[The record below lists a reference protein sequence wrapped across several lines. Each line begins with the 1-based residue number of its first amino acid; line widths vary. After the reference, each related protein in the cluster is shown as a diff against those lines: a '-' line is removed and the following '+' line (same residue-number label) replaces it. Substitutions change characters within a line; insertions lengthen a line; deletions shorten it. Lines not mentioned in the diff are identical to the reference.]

1 MLKLIL
7 IPFSLL
13 LNLVP
18 PRGLDM
24 LAKMVGWFLFRV
36 IHFRRKTVIDNL
48 ERAFDSEKSKE
59 DILVLAKQNYIHYAQ
74 TFLELIQ
81 SLVWSAE
88 DFQNRTE
95 LSWEP
100 AKEQVA
106 KGEGG
111 FLLTSHLGNWEFA
124 IQSVSANGM
133 PCDVIVKRQRTRF
146 AQAFLEW
153 YRQRFGSRVIFE
165 SGTTRD
171 ILRSL
176 KENRFPVFVLDQFM
190 GPPIGLPVKFFGQLA
205 GTAVGLAL
213 LTEKKDTPLF
223 TAYNYRD
230 TDGKVKVKIEKV
242 ENEPQYSEDRDT
254 RLYQKTQFY
263 NDILERHIRL
273 HPEQWLWIHRRW
285 KPYRGTPRW
294 SLASNIITC
303 LVFILLQACSSQ
315 QMTATP
321 TGIALPPDPTI
332 TVPSYGTD
340 DSTEKSQSEPIPTKA
355 PGILVPK
362 PTAKPKKMIEKAQ
375 SPTKTFSIVPVDKVP
390 FEVGEKM
397 VIDLTWLALPAG
409 KGTLEVRPGPIVS
422 GRPTFHLWG
431 NVLSSKMV
439 DTIYHVDN
447 TIESFIDQAG
457 FIPYKFLLSMSET
470 AQKKETRVAFDHP
483 NSKAFYW
490 SKRISQKWGD
500 ETKDKVDGIVPQSRD
515 MFSAIYYARAL
526 NYELNRKQT
535 FWVYENGQNL
545 SVELLPLGREVV
557 SIGAGV
563 FQCWKIKVDIK
574 LDNVLRP
581 TGDLFLW
588 LSDDSKKYVVKFD
601 AKVKIGSLLGRLVSI
616 KER

>member
-1 MLKLIL
+1 MLRLIL
-7 IPFSLL
+7 LPFSLL
-13 LNLVP
+13 LNLLP
-18 PRGLDM
+18 PQGILT
-24 LAKMVGWFLFRV
+24 LAKGLGSFLFHV
-36 IHFRRKTVIDNL
+36 IRFRREMVLENL
-48 ERAFDSEKSKE
+48 ELAFGAEKSKKE
-59 DILVLAKQNYIHYAQ
+59 IEALARANYTHYAQ

-81 SLVWSAE
+81 SLVWTAE
-88 DFQNRTE
+88 DFKNKTQ
-95 LSWEP
+95 LFWEP
-100 AKEQVA
+100 AKKQLE
-106 KGEGG
+106 KGQGG

-153 YRQRFGSRVIFE
+153 YRQRFGGRIIFE

-213 LTEKKDTPLF
+213 LTEKKDYPLF
-223 TAYNYRD
+223 TSYNYRD
-230 TDGKVKVKIEKV
+230 SDGKVKVRVEKV

-263 NDILERHIRL
+263 NDILERQIRI

-285 KPYRGTPRW
+285 KPYRGKPRW
-294 SLASNIITC
+294 SITTILAGC
-303 LVFILLQACSSQ
+303 LMVAFLQACSSQ
-315 QMTATP
+315 QMNATP

-332 TVPSYGTD
+332 SVPAYSTE
-340 DSTEKSQSEPIPTKA
+340 DSTEKPQSENIPVKA
-355 PGILVPK
+355 PGIVVQK
-362 PTAKPKKMIEKAQ
+362 PNTKKKIEKTQ
-375 SPTKTFSIVPVDKVP
+375 SPTKSFSIVPVDKVP
-390 FEVGEKM
+390 FEVGERM
-397 VIDLTWLALPAG
+397 VVDLTWLSLPAG
-409 KGTLEVRPGPIVS
+409 KGTLEVRPGPVVS

-457 FIPYKFLLSMSET
+457 FIPYKFLLSMFES

-500 ETKDKVDGIVPQSRD
+500 ETKDRVDGIVPQSRD

-526 NYELNRKQT
+526 NYEINRKQT

-557 SIGAGV
+557 SSGAGV

-588 LSDDSKKYVVKFD
+588 LSDDSKKYLVKFD